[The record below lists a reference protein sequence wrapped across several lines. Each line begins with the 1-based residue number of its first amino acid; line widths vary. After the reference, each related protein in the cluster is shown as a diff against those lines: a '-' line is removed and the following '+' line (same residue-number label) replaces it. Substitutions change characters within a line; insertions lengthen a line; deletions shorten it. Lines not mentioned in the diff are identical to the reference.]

1 MTPTHAD
8 LKHKLVDAIL
18 LSGCC
23 ISRRDSAHAGLHH
36 LAPQFFERGERS
48 IFTKTQCW
56 KGTHLR
62 VRIALHRKAQSTKK
76 KLGVRASLARKLLSK
91 RAVMSAAHDMSTHE
105 AEAHQDLNTNR
116 WEEK

>member
-1 MTPTHAD
+1 MPVRGSST
-8 LKHKLVDAIL
+8 KGAI
-18 LSGCC
+18 
-23 ISRRDSAHAGLHH
+23 A
-36 LAPQFFERGERS
+36 
-48 IFTKTQCW
+48 
-56 KGTHLR
+56 
-62 VRIALHRKAQSTKK
+62 VRRKAQGAKK